1 MYSIMLKVMFYG
13 AMKTVGL
20 P

>member
-13 AMKTVGL
+13 AMTTVGL